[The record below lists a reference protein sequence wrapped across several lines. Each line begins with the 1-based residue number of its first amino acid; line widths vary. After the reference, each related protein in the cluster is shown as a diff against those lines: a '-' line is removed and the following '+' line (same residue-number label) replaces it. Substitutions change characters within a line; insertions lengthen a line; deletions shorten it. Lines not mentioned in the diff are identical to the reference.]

1 MLLRPLEELSQLVG
15 PNRAGAAEP
24 GGGRG
29 IRQHRQDVVAKDAQA
44 LGLLA
49 TITPSTLLEW
59 KTEMEGR
66 TLDEDK
72 LMRISLL
79 IGIFK
84 ALNLC
89 HGQDLADSWV
99 TLLNQ
104 NPIFAGEAP
113 VDYRIQHGRPGME
126 QVRRLLDALCD
137 GRG

>member
-1 MLLRPLEELSQLVG
+1 MIRLWY
-15 PNRAGAAEP
+15 
-24 GGGRG
+24 GR
-29 IRQHRQDVVAKDAQA
+29 RFRSVRKDAQA

-89 HGQDLADSWV
+89 YGQDLADCWV
-99 TLLNQ
+99 TLLT
-104 NPIFAGEAP
+104 
-113 VDYRIQHGRPGME
+113 RIPSSPA
-126 QVRRLLDALCD
+126 RL
-137 GRG
+137 RSTT